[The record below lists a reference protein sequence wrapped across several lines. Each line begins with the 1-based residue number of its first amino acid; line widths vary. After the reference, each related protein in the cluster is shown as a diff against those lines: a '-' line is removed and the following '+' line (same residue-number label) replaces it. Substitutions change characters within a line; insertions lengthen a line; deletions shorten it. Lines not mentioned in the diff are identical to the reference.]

1 MFGKS
6 RRCWRDEIGEH
17 WTLRKAPE
25 RQEAGSSVG
34 GRAGRRPEGEGG
46 PPPGVFIPTNS
57 ASYPTSLTPAAPL
70 HRRGQ
75 LFPRC
80 GPGLGPRCNRPRLA
94 RGVPPPKRK
103 LATRFPLPAPKMATT
118 ASRPHET
125 HALYSAATNPA
136 PLGLTGLLQVTVGT
150 LKVGTSILGPSPR
163 AAEGGPGSARPA
175 QWTPRPACNTSCGR
189 RVSEGARMP
198 GASGPFAPLIGGPTP
213 WGRAYTSI
221 GP

>member
-1 MFGKS
+1 M
-6 RRCWRDEIGEH
+6 
-17 WTLRKAPE
+17 
-25 RQEAGSSVG
+25 G

-46 PPPGVFIPTNS
+46 PPQECSSRQTAPVTPHPSPRQRPSTVV
-57 ASYPTSLTPAAPL
+57 ASCSQGCSRDVAPAWDRGATVLGWRGACL
-70 HRRGQ
+70 H
-75 LFPRC
+75 
-80 GPGLGPRCNRPRLA
+80 
-94 RGVPPPKRK
+94 PKRK

-150 LKVGTSILGPSPR
+150 LKVGTSILGPSPP